1 MIKLKNLS
9 ISYDGKNLAID
20 NIDLHVQEGEVL
32 GIIGSSGSGKSSL
45 VKSINKL
52 VEPTKG
58 SKIVI
63 DGEDISNY
71 NEKQLRK
78 VRRKIGMIFQDYN
91 LVDRISVLENVL
103 ISRLGYKSRI
113 ETLFSKWTDKE
124 YEIASKSLRNVE
136 LEDKMF
142 VRGDQL
148 SGGQKQRVAI
158 AKALTQRPKII
169 LADEPVASL
178 DLATSEI
185 IMEYFKRVNEKKNI
199 TIIINLHD
207 VNLAKKY
214 CSRIIALRKGQI
226 IFDGEAG
233 DINDELLKEI
243 YL

>member
-9 ISYDGKNLAID
+9 ISYDGKNLAVD
-20 NIDLHVQEGEVL
+20 NINLHVKEGEVL

-45 VKSINKL
+45 IKSINKL
-52 VEPTKG
+52 VKPTSG
-58 SKIVI
+58 SQIII
-63 DGEDISNY
+63 DNEDISNY

-78 VRRKIGMIFQDYN
+78 IRRQIGMIFQDYN

-113 ETLFSKWTDKE
+113 ETLFSKWTEKE

-185 IMEYFKRVNEKKNI
+185 IMKYFKRVNEKKNI

-226 IFDGEAG
+226 VFDGEAG
-233 DINDELLKEI
+233 DINDELLKKI